1 MRKTTKEAI
10 YERLRVKRTNVKF
23 EYGSSFTFIH
33 GLNLFKRAKPTE
45 NYLHRRLKYAKVEV
59 YFTKVFYLL
68 LHMLFVRLKAV
79 CNNV

>member
-1 MRKTTKEAI
+1 MAWI
-10 YERLRVKRTNVKF
+10 YLSAKSQLRIISI
-23 EYGSSFTFIH
+23 GA
-33 GLNLFKRAKPTE
+33 LN
-45 NYLHRRLKYAKVEV
+45 YAKVEV

>member
-45 NYLHRRLKYAKVEV
+45 NYLHRRLKLRESGGLLYQGFLLT
-59 YFTKVFYLL
+59 FTHVICP
-68 LHMLFVRLKAV
+68 LKSSL
-79 CNNV
+79 